1 MESLLS
7 LARGIH
13 YSADDDLLSQTMS
26 DSEEHQCC
34 HCNKSSNT
42 TKCSMCQVAWYC
54 NADCQKRDWGSH
66 KAGCT
71 QAGCLQLIE
80 AITESNGDVVVRLAK
95 TKRVLNGKVD
105 YTFLQ
110 ESRHDGSDDEQ
121 VTLKKWTA
129 LHQCVRLSN
138 TKMMKILLDLG
149 ANVEIKD
156 ADGETP
162 VFVASSS
169 SDPELARLLLQA
181 GANPNVKAK
190 DGWSALMVATRDGY
204 HQIVKYLLDAGADV
218 FGARDM
224 FGRTA
229 LDLATLS
236 ARGQPTRFRGGETM
250 EEARANSL
258 ALQQKGGSY
267 LFRDILASQNHHRR
281 RAITLFVIALKL

>member
-1 MESLLS
+1 
-7 LARGIH
+7 
-13 YSADDDLLSQTMS
+13 
-26 DSEEHQCC
+26 
-34 HCNKSSNT
+34 
-42 TKCSMCQVAWYC
+42 MCQAAWYC

-250 EEARANSL
+250 EEARVRARLYSLVEARRKELGGIIRRLVANSL

>member
-1 MESLLS
+1 
-7 LARGIH
+7 
-13 YSADDDLLSQTMS
+13 
-26 DSEEHQCC
+26 
-34 HCNKSSNT
+34 
-42 TKCSMCQVAWYC
+42 MCQAAWYC
-54 NADCQKRDWGSH
+54 NTDCQKLDWGSH

-80 AITESNGDVVVRLAK
+80 AITESNGDVATRLAR

-105 YTFLQ
+105 YTFLR
-110 ESRHDGSDDEQ
+110 ESRHAPDDEH

-138 TKMMKILLDLG
+138 TEMMKILLDLG

-169 SDPELARLLLQA
+169 RDPEMARLLLQA

-190 DGWSALMVATRDGY
+190 DGWSALMMATRDGY
-204 HQIVKYLLDAGADV
+204 HQIVKYLLEAGADV
-218 FGARDM
+218 FGASDM

-229 LDLATLS
+229 LDLAALS
-236 ARGQPTRFRGGETM
+236 ARQPTRFRGEETM
-250 EEARANSL
+250 EEAKARSEL
-258 ALQQKGGSY
+258 VY
-267 LFRDILASQNHHRR
+267 
-281 RAITLFVIALKL
+281 TLLSEHVARNVD